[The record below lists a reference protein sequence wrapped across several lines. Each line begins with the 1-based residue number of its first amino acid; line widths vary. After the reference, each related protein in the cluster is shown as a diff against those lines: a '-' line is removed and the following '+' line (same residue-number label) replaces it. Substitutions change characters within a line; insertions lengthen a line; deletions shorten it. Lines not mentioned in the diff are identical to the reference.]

1 MCDVKVVPL
10 TDEGFLDFQALDNI
24 IIENISKYK
33 KIICSFSAGSN
44 VTGIVTN
51 VKKVISVVKKYD
63 VLLFF
68 DYAGVGP
75 YVEIDLSQSI
85 DGIYLSPHK
94 FLGGPGT
101 CGLAIF
107 KKSIY
112 NKKIDPTHGGGGTV
126 DFVNENLVFY
136 TDDIE
141 ARE

>member
-1 MCDVKVVPL
+1 M
-10 TDEGFLDFQALDNI
+10 
-24 IIENISKYK
+24 
-33 KIICSFSAGSN
+33 
-44 VTGIVTN
+44 
-51 VKKVISVVKKYD
+51 KKYN
-63 VLLFF
+63 VLLFL

-75 YVEIDLSQSI
+75 YVDIDLNLPI

-94 FLGGPGT
+94 FLGGPST

-112 NKKIDPTHGGGGTV
+112 DRNLNPTHGGGGTV

-136 TDDIE
+136 SKSIE